1 ASKLIRPISASN
13 RSLAVPPTRD
23 REEARM
29 APTQPHPPAWLT
41 FDTAPSDHPAGVALD
56 GAAART
62 RAGLFD
68 ALAAALT
75 LPDYFG
81 RNWDALADVL
91 ADRLDAG
98 PLTLVVSDAGE
109 LLAEEPP
116 GQLATL
122 FAVLDTAAGGRSL
135 RVLLRDHS
143 DRLPALRH
151 RIATALSTRAAA
163 PTSDRR
169 D

>member
-1 ASKLIRPISASN
+1 
-13 RSLAVPPTRD
+13 
-23 REEARM
+23 M
-29 APTQPHPPAWLT
+29 AAAQPHPPAWLT
-41 FDTAPSDHPAGVALD
+41 FDTGSPVHPDGVILA

-68 ALAAALT
+68 ALATALT

-98 PLTLVVSDAGE
+98 PLTLVISDAGE

-122 FAVLDTAAGGRSL
+122 LAVLDTAAGGRSL
-135 RVLLRDHS
+135 RVLLRDHP

-151 RIATALSTRAAA
+151 RVAAALGTRAAA
-163 PTSDRR
+163 PTSDRGA
-169 D
+169 